1 VIGPLQPPHFSAL
14 PLLAHPRG
22 ARPHEPL
29 CCCCRPASHHRP
41 SCCKLLSSTTHTPP
55 VCRHH
60 RNTRTPLPPRPAC
73 VLLPKPA
80 RQPFY
85 YYCLDGSTPGI
96 DRVAIRPSPSTGPRE
111 RDRGHFL
118 PASLHQTPIG
128 ATSTSRA
135 PTHSSSTTDSTQH
148 IAAPHHI
155 LLPRPFIAKRSLAP
169 PALHSLRRR
178 P

>member
-85 YYCLDGSTPGI
+85 YCLDGSTPGI

-155 LLPRPFIAKRSLAP
+155 LLPRPLIAKRSLAP